1 MENLN
6 YKQIDTEKIKKYIA
20 ARPEGVLV
28 DDIMAHSGADRLRVD
43 PALFELEQE
52 GWLTVTERELMGAAR
67 RVVVSGEVRALGVES
82 GEWRGESFGS

>member
-1 MENLN
+1 MN

-28 DDIMAHSGADRLRVD
+28 DDIMAHSGADKLRVD

-67 RVVVSGEVRALGVES
+67 RVVVSGEVRVES
-82 GEWRGESFGS
+82 GEVRVEG